1 MSDQEIVDLF
11 ARLARP
17 RLTELLRLKA
27 QHVYDDTP
35 GTVGS
40 TSTAGTAQVKLK
52 LTRTV
57 QPYASIERFVA
68 EEKAM
73 GFVINPGLVPLVKA
87 IALDVRGRQWLVTR
101 RMAARDSDEG
111 VTAHVDGFGVRIL
124 MHNDEDRTDTRLT
137 WECLYGV
144 A

>member
-1 MSDQEIVDLF
+1 MTEQEIVDYF
-11 ARLARP
+11 ARMAKP
-17 RLTELLRLKA
+17 RLGELLRLKA

-35 GTVGS
+35 GRAGS
-40 TSTAGTAQVKLK
+40 TSMAGSQPVKLQ

-57 QPYASIERFVA
+57 QPYASIERFA
-68 EEKAM
+68 TEEKAM
-73 GFVINPGLVPLVKA
+73 GFVVNPGLVPLVKA

-101 RMAARDSDEG
+101 KVAATDGDRG
-111 VTAHVDGFGVRIL
+111 VVAHVDGYGVRIL
-124 MHNDEDRTDTRLT
+124 MHHDAEQGDTRVT